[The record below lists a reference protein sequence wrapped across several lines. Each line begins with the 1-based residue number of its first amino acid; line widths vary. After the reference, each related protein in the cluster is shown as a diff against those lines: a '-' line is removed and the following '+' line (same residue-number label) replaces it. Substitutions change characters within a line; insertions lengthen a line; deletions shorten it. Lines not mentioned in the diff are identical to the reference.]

1 MSNEVMV
8 SDKPLNMKIWESV
21 CKTDS
26 EYTKKVNQRGGYTAI
41 DATYQQMKAT
51 ELFGSYGLG
60 WGLREIAYDFTLF
73 EATKMVLCHA
83 VFFYKLDGA
92 EASFP
97 ISNAINA
104 MLGVAKP
111 DEDFCKKLETNT
123 ISKALSRLGFS
134 ADVFL
139 GLFDDQE
146 YIAQLKTEEA
156 IAKAED
162 KDAEISAKRAEAN
175 DYILRHLET
184 IKKGVSINEVK
195 GIAKAATLHLSRQKL
210 IQSIAD
216 ICERGI
222 AAIARESEA
231 KLKELAQ

>member
-1 MSNEVMV
+1 MSNEV
-8 SDKPLNMKIWESV
+8 KNNMAIWESV

-60 WGLREIAYDFTLF
+60 WGLREISYDFTLF

-83 VFFYKLDGA
+83 IFFYKLNSI

-97 ISNAINA
+97 ISNAISA
-104 MLGVAKP
+104 MLGAAKP

-162 KDAEISAKRAEAN
+162 KDAEIAAKRTETS
-175 DYILRHLET
+175 DYVLRHIET
-184 IKKGVSINEVK
+184 IKTAKSQNEVK
-195 GIAKAATLHLSRQKL
+195 GIAKAATLHLTRQKL
-210 IQSIAD
+210 ILSIAD
-216 ICERGI
+216 ICEKGV

>member
-1 MSNEVMV
+1 MSNEL
-8 SDKPLNMKIWESV
+8 KKNMAIWESV

-60 WGLREIAYDFTLF
+60 WGLREISYDFTLF
-73 EATKMVLCHA
+73 ESTKMVLCHA
-83 VFFYKLDGA
+83 VFFYKLDGV

-97 ISNAINA
+97 ISNAISA
-104 MLGVAKP
+104 MLSAAKP

-139 GLFDDQE
+139 GLFDDQD

-162 KDAEISAKRAEAN
+162 KDAEIAAKRAEAS
-175 DYILRHLET
+175 DYVLRHIET
-184 IKKGVSINEVK
+184 IKTAKSQNEVK
-195 GIAKAATLHLSRQKL
+195 GIAKAATLHLTRQKL
-210 IQSIAD
+210 ILSIAD
-216 ICERGI
+216 ICEKGV

-231 KLKELAQ
+231 KLKELTQ

>member
-1 MSNEVMV
+1 MISEAN
-8 SDKPLNMKIWESV
+8 KNMAIWESV

-60 WGLREIAYDFTLF
+60 WGLREISYDFTLF

-83 VFFYKLDGA
+83 VFFYKLNGT

-97 ISNAINA
+97 ISNAISA
-104 MLGVAKP
+104 MLGAAKP

-162 KDAEISAKRAEAN
+162 KDAEISAKRTETS
-175 DYILRHLET
+175 DYVLRHIET
-184 IKKGVSINEVK
+184 IKSSKSQNEVK
-195 GIAKAATLHLSRQKL
+195 GIAKAATLHLTRQKL
-210 IQSIAD
+210 ILSIAD
-216 ICERGI
+216 ICEKGV

-231 KLKELAQ
+231 KLKELEK

>member
-1 MSNEVMV
+1 MSIEIK
-8 SDKPLNMKIWESV
+8 SNMAIWDSV

-51 ELFGSYGLG
+51 ELFGSYGFG
-60 WGLREIAYDFTLF
+60 WGLREISYDFTLF

-83 VFFYKLDGA
+83 VFFYKLNGT

-97 ISNAINA
+97 ISNAISA
-104 MLGVAKP
+104 MLGAAKP

-162 KDAEISAKRAEAN
+162 KDAEIAAKRAETS
-175 DYILRHLET
+175 DYVLRHIET
-184 IKKGVSINEVK
+184 IKTAKSQNEVK
-195 GIAKAATLHLSRQKL
+195 GIAKAATLHLTRQKL
-210 IQSIAD
+210 ILSIAD
-216 ICERGI
+216 ICEKGV